1 MVFSQLQPIFS
12 RFPNNIAI
20 AEGNERVITFSA
32 LERAIY
38 AAEEKLNACGFKMG
52 HKLLIAS
59 PNCIDLIS
67 IFYAVARIGGIFIP
81 VDPILSRK
89 EFHIM
94 VQETNCDIILLNEKM
109 LSKYPD
115 WAEQNKFEKKLSFK
129 YDPFYVHYLSFEP
142 EYIGIGNK
150 LNSLFAKNSVKNE
163 YEVKDLE
170 FFHLYSSGSSG
181 KPKGARLTQK
191 NIFYQCKIWA
201 DNMGVLP
208 SDKFLCGLPI
218 SHSHGLTVTFPS
230 LMSGASVYYVDAMHL
245 VPPRVFDYIEQHG
258 ITLMSGV
265 PYFFKVLLNYPQDIR
280 SKIKTLRMAICGSAP
295 MAEILGHQ
303 FLEKFGL
310 HIHQAFGISEIG
322 IICLNHMDE
331 KGSKYGSVGKVFKEF
346 EYKIVDE
353 SNQICNVGERGHFLV
368 KSPGLA
374 LGYSNA
380 NEEEKKMFVDGWFHT
395 QDVVEEDEYGQIF
408 VIGRKS
414 NFINVNGNKVFPA
427 EVEKVILG
435 LEAVKDCAVMGHTD
449 EDAGELVR
457 AFIVPSSIITVE
469 EIRNHCLKHLTSY
482 KIPRII
488 DIVEELPHSSTG
500 KIMYN
505 KIDKSN
511 ININQEMDVED
522 EDLLVY

>member
-1 MVFSQLQPIFS
+1 MVFTQLQPIFS
-12 RFPNNIAI
+12 AFPNSIAI
-20 AEGNERVITFSA
+20 VEGNERKITFA
-32 LERAIY
+32 AFEKVIY
-38 AAEEKLNACGFKMG
+38 STEEKLNDYGFRSG

-59 PNCIDLIS
+59 QNCIDLIAV
-67 IFYAVARIGGIFIP
+67 FYAVARIGGIFIP

-94 VQETNCDIILLNEKM
+94 VKETQCDMILVSENM
-109 LSKYPD
+109 FSKYPD
-115 WAEQNKFEKKLSFK
+115 FDEKMPFEKKLRFN
-129 YDPFYVHYLSFEP
+129 YDPFFVHFVSNEIT
-142 EYIGIGNK
+142 EK
-150 LNSLFAKNSVKNE
+150 SLTLQISNFFSKSKPTKTYQKKE
-163 YEVKDLE
+163 GE

-191 NIFYQCKIWA
+191 NIFFQCKIWA

-230 LMSGASVYYVDAMHL
+230 LMSGASVHYVDAMHL
-245 VPPRVFDYIEQHG
+245 VPPRVFDYIAQHG

-265 PYFFKVLLNYPQDIR
+265 PYFFKVLLNYPEDIR
-280 SKIKTLRMAICGSAP
+280 QKIKTIRMAICGSAP

-303 FLEKFGL
+303 FFKKFGL

-322 IICLNHMDE
+322 IICLNHMEDSE
-331 KGSKYGSVGKVFKEF
+331 CRYGSVGKVFKEI
-346 EYKIVDE
+346 EYRIVNEENKDCE
-353 SNQICNVGERGHFLV
+353 PGERGHFLV
-368 KSPGLA
+368 KSEGLA

-380 NEEEKKMFVDGWFHT
+380 PEEEKKMFIDGWFHT
-395 QDVVEEDEYGQIF
+395 QDIVEEDKNGQIF

-427 EVEKVILG
+427 EVERVILG
-435 LEAVKDCAVMGHTD
+435 LESVKDCAVLGQI
-449 EDAGELVR
+449 DADSGELVR
-457 AFIVPSSIITVE
+457 AFVVPSGNITNE
-469 EIRNHCLKHLTSY
+469 DIRNHCLKHLTSF

-488 DIVEELPHSSTG
+488 DIVDELPHSSTG

-505 KIDKSN
+505 KIEKTNVIIKPIDL
-511 ININQEMDVED
+511 ED

>member
-1 MVFSQLQPIFS
+1 MVFTQLLESI
-12 RFPNNIAI
+12 RKYPNNIAI
-20 AEGNERVITFSA
+20 VEGNERKISFDDFEKT
-32 LERAIY
+32 IY
-38 AAEEKLNACGFKMG
+38 NTEQQLVELGFGSG

-59 PNCIDLIS
+59 KNSIDLIA

-94 VQETNCDIILLNEKM
+94 VEESGCDLVLVSDDM

-115 WAEQNKFEKKLSFK
+115 CNENEKFDSNIKFK
-129 YDPFYVHYLSFEP
+129 YNTFHAKFKTLTPKKNNLNLSNWISKPKPSE
-142 EYIGIGNK
+142 
-150 LNSLFAKNSVKNE
+150 S
-163 YEVKDLE
+163 YEIKENE

-208 SDKFLCGLPI
+208 TDKFLCGLPI
-218 SHSHGLTVTFPS
+218 SHSHGLTVTFPT
-230 LMSGASVYYVDAMHL
+230 LMSGGCVHYVDAMHL
-245 VPPRVFDYIEQHG
+245 VPPRIFDYIAQHG

-265 PYFFKVLLNYPQDIR
+265 PYFFKVLLNFPDDIR
-280 SKIKTLRMAICGSAP
+280 PKIKSIRKAICGSAP
-295 MAEILGHQ
+295 MAESLGER
-303 FLEKFGL
+303 FYEKFGL

-322 IICLNHMDE
+322 IICLNHMNE
-331 KGSKYGSVGKVFKEF
+331 PTSKYGSVGKVFKEF
-346 EYKIVDE
+346 EYRIVNEANEDCQTNE
-353 SNQICNVGERGHFLV
+353 SGHFLL
-368 KSPGLA
+368 KSVGLA
-374 LGYSNA
+374 LGYANA
-380 NEEEKKMFVDGWFHT
+380 PEEELKMFVDGWFHT
-395 QDVVEEDEYGQIF
+395 QDIVKADENEYIY

-427 EVEKVILG
+427 EVERIILG
-435 LEAVKDCAVMGHTD
+435 LDHVQDCAIMAEKD

-457 AFIVPSSIITVE
+457 AFIVPSGPITKD
-469 EIRNHCLKHLTSY
+469 EIRAHCLKHLTSF

-488 DIVEELPHSSTG
+488 DIVDELPHSSTG

-505 KIDKSN
+505 KISKKPLD
-511 ININQEMDVED
+511 EALD